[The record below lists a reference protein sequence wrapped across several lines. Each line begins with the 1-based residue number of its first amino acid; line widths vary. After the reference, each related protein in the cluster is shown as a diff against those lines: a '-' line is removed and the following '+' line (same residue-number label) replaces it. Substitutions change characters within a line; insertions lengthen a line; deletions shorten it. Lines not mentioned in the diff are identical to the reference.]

1 MGILDN
7 VGNFLKRISPID
19 DGKANNDIFPQ
30 NVDQLG
36 NVISGTNLAKDP
48 VIVTRKTEDTNTKPE
63 EFKQKTITSIIPTD
77 KKNILS
83 TYRSYTYRFT
93 LACLSRD
100 EVDDP
105 SKYTKENG
113 LDLIILRSGGK
124 QAGAMQSRGVASAA
138 DLAAH
143 ANLING
149 PQELNIPLED
159 IIRSK
164 KNIETMNQNPKLVEN
179 FNRYSAGQYDMF
191 MENVQIDTIAAFTK
205 TTNTTLPTTMTF
217 DVIEPYSVN
226 GFLEAL
232 GVAARVAG
240 WNSYAEAAFVLLV
253 EFIGYP
259 DGDGISDPK
268 IIPVNRYFTIGFSK
282 MDIEITERGTV
293 YKCEAFSWGERG
305 NGVAGK
311 LTSSITA
318 NGNDI
323 GEILTDLMKQFNKQL
338 TIDREK
344 QFKDAGPKSELH
356 DTYEIRFDG
365 FDSTN
370 NNFIPGGDTGTG
382 KSSIKGSLLYDNQD
396 SKQIPL
402 LDPQNTP
409 DGVNYADYKN
419 KGSTTTNYTYTV
431 SAGSDKKSQVS
442 FKSDQNLRDI
452 ISEIVVNSKYIRGIL
467 ENLYGEKGEQ
477 VMPDSANGMIDYFMV
492 RVETKET
499 KERDELLNKPVRK
512 YIFVVSPYKVHRTR
526 FPSFG
531 NLRQNLIELQ
541 KNSLRSYNYI
551 YTGKNTE
558 ILSFKLQY
566 NYMYFEGI
574 PKGMAINDRAS
585 QVNSSAPDGSTTP
598 VKDSSKTEDIKK
610 RNEENS
616 RQGQNATPS
625 IRTIPGSE
633 EKNRQGNSILRQDDP
648 YYALSSNLH
657 NALTD
662 PTASML
668 LAEMDI
674 LGDPYFLCTGGIG
687 NQLKT
692 NDSKNTIGNDQA
704 PILYGDMIIDVRFN
718 NPQDINSDSKSPGY
732 GFIKYNEINSSPFH
746 GAYRVIKITNYFR
759 EGVFKQHL
767 ELNKISGQDENNT
780 LQIIDRESGTV
791 EKSSDGGTVTSDA
804 RDTTDKS
811 LPKQIVN
818 ANNPPNQPNV
828 TDLTVALSV
837 DDQNTLKDKG
847 LGGLA
852 KATGVN
858 IKELSPSL
866 LASNPEAAAAL
877 EKATQRDALAAQALA
892 TGNTYQA
899 AYYTKLADV
908 ARSNAQAYLENPIV
922 SSVDNQLA
930 TNTSPSDQSTLNSA
944 YKRYL
949 SGNKSGTTFIS

>member
-7 VGNFLKRISPID
+7 VGNFLKRISPTN

-30 NVDQLG
+30 NVDELG
-36 NVISGTNLAKDP
+36 NVINGTGLAKDP

-63 EFKQKTITSIIPTD
+63 DFKQKTITKIIPTD

-93 LACLSRD
+93 LSCLSRD
-100 EVDDP
+100 EVDNP
-105 SKYTKENG
+105 SKYVKENG
-113 LDLIILRSGGK
+113 LNLIVLRSGGK
-124 QAGAMQSRGVASAA
+124 LSGAMQSRGRASAA

-143 ANLING
+143 ENLING

-164 KNIETMNQNPKLVEN
+164 KNIETLNQNPELVES

-191 MENVQIDTIAAFTK
+191 IENVQIDTIAAFTK
-205 TTNTTLPTTMTF
+205 ATNTTLPTTMSF

-240 WNSYAEAAFVLLV
+240 WNNYAEAAFVLLV

-259 DGDGISDPK
+259 EKGEVPNSE
-268 IIPVNRYFTIGFSK
+268 IIPVNRYFTFGFSA
-282 MDIEITERGTV
+282 MNIEITERGTV

-318 NGNDI
+318 SGNNI
-323 GEILTDLMKQFNKQL
+323 GEILTDLMKKFNEQL
-338 TIDREK
+338 TTDRK
-344 QFKDAGPKSELH
+344 IQFKDEGPQTALH

-365 FDSTN
+365 FDSASN
-370 NNFIPGGDTGTG
+370 VFVKGGDTGTG
-382 KSSIKGSLLYDNQD
+382 NNSIKGSLLYDNTD
-396 SKQIPL
+396 SKQVPL
-402 LDPQNTP
+402 LDPQQTP
-409 DGVNYADYKN
+409 VGANYPDYKN
-419 KGSTTTNYTYTV
+419 KGTTATTYTV

-442 FKSDQNLRDI
+442 FKSNNNLRDV

-467 ENLYGEKGEQ
+467 ENLYGEKGTQ
-477 VMPDSANGMIDYFMV
+477 AMPDSANGMIDYFMV
-492 RVETKET
+492 RVETQET

-526 FPSFG
+526 FPTFG

-551 YTGKNTE
+551 YTGENTD
-558 ILSFKLQY
+558 IISFKLQY

-585 QVNSSAPDGSTTP
+585 QVSSSAPDNATNP
-598 VKDSSKTEDIKK
+598 VKDSNKVGDIKK

-616 RQGQNATPS
+616 RQGQNATVS
-625 IRTIPGSE
+625 IKIIPDSE
-633 EKNRQGNSILRQDDP
+633 EKTRLGNSILRQDDP

-692 NDSKNTIGNDQA
+692 SDNKNTIGDDQA
-704 PILYGDMIIDVRFN
+704 PVLYGDMIIDIAFR
-718 NPQDINSDSKSPGY
+718 NPQDLGPD
-732 GFIKYNEINSSPFH
+732 GFVKYNEVNTSPFH
-746 GAYRVIKITNYFR
+746 GAYRVIKITNYFK

-791 EKSSDGGTVTSDA
+791 EESSNGGTVSSDS
-804 RDTTDKS
+804 RDTTNKS
-811 LPKQIVN
+811 LPKQIIN
-818 ANNPPNQPNV
+818 ANNPPSQPI
-828 TDLTVALSV
+828 TVASSHVPLSV
-837 DDQNTLKDKG
+837 DDIAILQKSG
-847 LGGLA
+847 SAGFA

-858 IKELSPSL
+858 INELPKDL
-866 LASNPEAAAAL
+866 IATNPEAAANFA
-877 EKATQRDALAAQALA
+877 KAAQRDLLAAQASA
-892 TGNTYQA
+892 AGNLSEAVQYQR
-899 AYYTKLADV
+899 LADI
-908 ARSNAQAYLENPIV
+908 ARSNAQAYIDNPITAII
-922 SSVDNQLA
+922 DKQLA
-930 TNTSPSDQSTLNSA
+930 TNTSPSDRSTLDSA
-944 YKRYL
+944 FKRFQ